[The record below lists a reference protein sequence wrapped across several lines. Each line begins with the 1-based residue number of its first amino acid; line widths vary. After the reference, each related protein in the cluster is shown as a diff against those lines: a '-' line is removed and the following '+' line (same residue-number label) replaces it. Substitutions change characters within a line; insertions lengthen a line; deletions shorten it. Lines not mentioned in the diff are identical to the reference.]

1 MPPELDAD
9 VSATLTKEELEAI
22 NADDTPEEKMI
33 MRQAPEGED
42 DDDDGED
49 DDQGDDDQEDTAPA
63 ADAAAAP
70 AADAA
75 DTGPEQPEQTKEAA
89 EPRYEAKLP
98 SDYDEQ
104 IQSLKTRDAELR
116 QQFKDGEIDIDARD
130 AGLAEL
136 TEQREQ
142 LLVARAKAEISQ
154 EMSQQSAQQQWQ
166 RTINTFMADAAKG
179 EGAIDYRKDEAKAA
193 DLDQFVKILA
203 NRPENN
209 DKSMDWFLQE
219 AHKRVQALHGVKAA
233 PPPPAADPKKTVADA
248 VNKRKTAA
256 STAPAT
262 LAQVPG
268 GDGPGD
274 VSSEFADVLALDG
287 QAYEDAIARMTP
299 AQRER
304 FQQAA

>member
-9 VSATLTKEELEAI
+9 VSATLTQEELDAI
-22 NADDTPEEKMI
+22 NAEDTPEEKMI
-33 MRQAPEGED
+33 MRQAPDGED
-42 DDDDGED
+42 GDDDDGD
-49 DDQGDDDQEDTAPA
+49 GDQGDDDQAGSAPA
-63 ADAAAAP
+63 ADTPAAP
-70 AADAA
+70 ATDA

-89 EPRYEAKLP
+89 GQRYEAELP
-98 SDYDEQ
+98 SDYDDQ
-104 IQSLKTRDAELR
+104 IQSLKSRDAELR

-130 AGLAEL
+130 TGLAEL

-209 DKSMDWFLQE
+209 DKAMDWFLQE
-219 AHKRVQALHGVKAA
+219 AHKRVLALHGVKAPA
-233 PPPPAADPKKTVADA
+233 PTPAADPKKTVADA
-248 VNKRKTAA
+248 VNKRKTSA

-274 VSSEFADVLALDG
+274 VGSEFADVLSLDG

-304 FQQAA
+304 FLREG